1 MSTTITDV
9 DELEALLADLDGPV
23 ELQPE
28 PEVVEQAPAA
38 AEVAPEPDLPKPVT
52 RARRT
57 RAAAKPAETPTANS
71 SDDDLD
77 AALEGL
83 DELDSAAPT
92 KIDNLSRSAKDEI
105 LEALDRAEP
114 ASHPEVD
121 ADLLLDELERLGQPG
136 LGVPM
141 DELTPEQQQRVLDA
155 QANTLAEQRVDD
167 GKAPVEV
174 DLDALIAGLDDGGQV
189 KDALEAATVPVP
201 KESAI
206 TSQGTSITAKSAT
219 AADLNEALDA
229 RAALLTP
236 RAPQFIF
243 KPSGSLE
250 TFVDGAQLQQDLHFT
265 ETSISNAMTRQAALF
280 AHYSTLAAHAKYQ
293 ADRCKQHVELLYANL
308 DQQYRDDLT
317 AAGTKFTEK
326 VIEAMIQKDSGYQ
339 AAQARAHE
347 AKAIASMVDTAADSF
362 RHRKDMLIQVGAD
375 LRQQREGE
383 LRLSEKR
390 HPGEAALEA
399 MKK

>member
-28 PEVVEQAPAA
+28 PEVVEQAPVT

-83 DELDSAAPT
+83 DELDSTAPA
-92 KIDNLSRSAKDEI
+92 KIDKVA
-105 LEALDRAEP
+105 AQ
-114 ASHPEVD
+114 
-121 ADLLLDELERLGQPG
+121 RL
-136 LGVPM
+136 
-141 DELTPEQQQRVLDA
+141 
-155 QANTLAEQRVDD
+155 DD
-167 GKAPVEV
+167 GKEPIEV
-174 DLDALIAGLDDGGQV
+174 DLDALISGLDSGAEV
-189 KDALEAATVPVP
+189 KDALAAATVPVP

-206 TSQGTSITAKSAT
+206 TSQGSSIAAKSAT

-250 TFVDGAQLQQDLHFT
+250 TFVDGTQLQQDLHFT

-308 DQQYRDDLT
+308 DQQFRDDLT
-317 AAGTKFTEK
+317 AGGTKFTEK

-383 LRLSEKR
+383 LRLLEKR